1 MTSGSDWFWWI
12 VAALVAALFGAF
24 FVLTGAH
31 IISSVRTL
39 VSTIQNWPQ
48 IRRAMVDAEAR
59 SGGRYP
65 FWLRAARVTV
75 VLAAIA
81 LVAYIL
87 LRRIGV

>member
-48 IRRAMVDAEAR
+48 IRRAMVEAEAR
-59 SGGRYP
+59 RGGRYP
-65 FWLRAARVTV
+65 FWLRAVRATLILSMIGLMAYV
-75 VLAAIA
+75 VW
-81 LVAYIL
+81 
-87 LRRIGV
+87 RRMA

>member
-1 MTSGSDWFWWI
+1 MTGEPNWFWWV
-12 VAALVAALFGAF
+12 VAFFVAGLFGAF
-24 FVLTGAH
+24 FFFAGAA
-31 IISSVRTL
+31 IISRFRAL
-39 VSTIQNWPQ
+39 VTTIQNWPQ